1 MGRIDDTCR
10 LNVATVKND
19 IGDGLWAEGGSPLF
33 QLDGQLRGTSVT
45 RIVRFDVSF
54 RQGKL
59 DEFIR
64 VIYPRKKQLRANGNC
79 KT

>member
-45 RIVRFDVSF
+45 RIVRFDVS
-54 RQGKL
+54 REIG
-59 DEFIR
+59 R
-64 VIYPRKKQLRANGNC
+64 IYSSNLSEKETVTSER
-79 KT
+79 